1 MKVQKDERLAAIAA
15 MFACDE
21 AVAALLDKVMV
32 PLALPHK
39 TMIAHQGDPS
49 DQCWLLIDGVV
60 HVQLLGLD
68 GQRVQLAYHGPGEF
82 FGAYPMPTTH
92 RADIVANGD
101 VHALRMPTVALA
113 GLANAHA
120 AIGAGLAWRLAR
132 QLDMSLDRMA
142 ARSTLSAP
150 GRVHAELMRLA
161 GPDHRIVPPPKV
173 TALALNANTSRETA
187 SRAISALE
195 RRGVI
200 SRSDRDMRIVA
211 PRMLEDMIY

>member
-1 MKVQKDERLAAIAA
+1 MLKDERLAAIAA

-21 AVAALLDKVMV
+21 AVATLLDKSMV
-32 PLALPHK
+32 PLVIPHK
-39 TMIAHQGDPS
+39 TLIAHQGDPS

-60 HVQLLGLD
+60 HVQLIGMD

-82 FGAYPMPTTH
+82 FGSYPVPSTH
-92 RADIVANGD
+92 RADIVTNGE
-101 VHALRMPTVALA
+101 VQALRMPTVSLAALA
-113 GLANAHA
+113 NSHA

-161 GPDHRIVPPPKV
+161 GPDHRIAPIPKV

-200 SRSDRDMRIVA
+200 SRSDRDMTIVA
-211 PRMLEDMIY
+211 PRMLEDMIF